1 MKHTIYRGFQITPV
15 FNYTNGKSDV
25 EYYRLSDPEDNG
37 MIARGT
43 LEKVKE
49 AINERLSERPEIYEV
64 QPGTGKFGQRTPIA
78 GLIEA
83 LDYCHYW
90 DGLLL
95 ADFRTM

>member
-1 MKHTIYRGFQITPV
+1 MKIYRGFKIYFV
-15 FNYTNGKSDV
+15 FNYTNGTSDI

-49 AINERLSERPEIYEV
+49 AIDERLSECPEIYEV
-64 QPGTGKFGQRTPIA
+64 QPGTGKFGQRTPVA

-90 DGLLL
+90 KGLLL